1 VPEATIHD
9 LKAVA
14 TNPGWVNL
22 NYESAADK
30 EVKVPNRKWFQGIGG
45 CAEEAALGQQC
56 DEYPFY
62 ATQQGGPG
70 QTPPTSL
77 EFIDGTDNRN
87 QGGLYGAFVT
97 SCKMA
102 ERGSTNYA
110 FLAISIPASLEIPT
124 TRLCN
129 GSP

>member
-1 VPEATIHD
+1 
-9 LKAVA
+9 
-14 TNPGWVNL
+14 L
-22 NYESAADK
+22 NYESATDK
-30 EVKVPNRKWFQGIGG
+30 EVKVPDRKWFVGQGG
-45 CAEEAALGQQC
+45 CAGERPIGQQC

-77 EFIDGTDNRN
+77 EFINAGDNEE
-87 QGGLYGAFVT
+87 QGSRYGAFVV

-102 ERGSTNYA
+102 ERSSTNYA
-110 FLAISIPASLEIPT
+110 FFAIPLPPSLEIPT
-124 TRLCN
+124 TRLSN